1 MFYKKEIDLLKKEI
15 QQLEQNYKNYLN
27 KIISICTNCNKADFT
42 KNMIKISYF
51 DEPKKYVCQLCIQK
65 PEYDRRKKNRDR
77 RKDQDER
84 RKNDK

>member
-1 MFYKKEIDLLKKEI
+1 
-15 QQLEQNYKNYLN
+15 
-27 KIISICTNCNKADFT
+27 
-42 KNMIKISYF
+42 MIKISYF